1 MIKIVLLVLF
11 YFSFPFAI
19 IFMCRRWSF
28 FKRCGSILL
37 AYAFGLLLSI
47 SGILPR
53 GSEGYMLALH
63 GDPSLP
69 AQQME
74 SLLASGAVT
83 EDDLTVNA
91 IANAQDLLTTVIVPI
106 AFPLLL
112 FSLNIR
118 RWLKHAKT
126 GFLSM
131 VLALVSVIIIIS
143 TGYLIFAD
151 IVPDSWKVAGMLVS
165 VYTGGTANMASLS
178 VALDV
183 DPSLFLM
190 TNTYDIIIGAI
201 TIIFFITAGPR
212 VFRAILPPFRSSGE
226 SVDTSQAV
234 AEAESFDDFSG
245 MFKKE
250 RLLPLVKAF
259 GISLLI
265 VAISVGIAV
274 LLFPPESLNPVAI
287 LLITTLAITG
297 SLMPWLNRIEKTFQ
311 LGMYFILVFSL
322 VVASMANLGVIF
334 NIGFLGL
341 FSYVLYAY
349 FGSLLLHLLLS
360 KIFRVNADDYLI
372 TTTSFIYSPPFV
384 PIVAAALK
392 NKDVIVTGITVGVV
406 GYIIGNYLGVGLA
419 YFLKGM

>member
-1 MIKIVLLVLF
+1 
-11 YFSFPFAI
+11 
-19 IFMCRRWSF
+19 
-28 FKRCGSILL
+28 
-37 AYAFGLLLSI
+37 
-47 SGILPR
+47 
-53 GSEGYMLALH
+53 MLALH

-341 FSYVLYAY
+341 FS
-349 FGSLLLHLLLS
+349 
-360 KIFRVNADDYLI
+360 
-372 TTTSFIYSPPFV
+372 
-384 PIVAAALK
+384 
-392 NKDVIVTGITVGVV
+392 
-406 GYIIGNYLGVGLA
+406 
-419 YFLKGM
+419 